1 MKYDFNK
8 YIERR
13 GTDSCK
19 WNDFGGVFA
28 GYDVEGAIP
37 MWVADMDFPAP
48 KEVVDAVTARA
59 AEGIY
64 GYPVSDAE
72 GIGESVKG
80 WLSRRHGWE
89 IDSKWVV
96 AVSGIVPAVTY
107 AVQAFTGVGDKILIQ
122 PPVYYPFKDKCIK
135 YNDRVCVENQLVVV
149 DDGQGH
155 RRYEIDFEDFE
166 AKVSDPEVKMF
177 ILCSPHNPVARV
189 WTREELARMMELCEK
204 YDVLVLSDEIHSDLI
219 MRGYKH
225 VPAGLISEK
234 NLVAA
239 FAPSKTFNLAGIRTS
254 AVVIADRELR
264 KRYIHQLEVDQVSG
278 LNVFAPI
285 ALKAAYDHG
294 DDYLEQLIDH
304 LDGNIKFAKAY
315 LEEHLP
321 EAYVYTTEGTYFL
334 WIDFNGT
341 GRSVDEIYR
350 TVLEKAKVAGD
361 LGGWFGVE
369 GEGFIRLNPACPRSI
384 VEEAVKRIAEAFKN

>member
-1 MKYDFNK
+1 MKYDFDK

-19 WNDFGGVFA
+19 WNDFEKVFP
-28 GYDVEGAIP
+28 GYDVSGAIP

-64 GYPVSDAE
+64 GYPVLYSKMVGDATK
-72 GIGESVKG
+72 S

-89 IDSKWVV
+89 IESKWVV
-96 AVSGIVPAVTY
+96 AASGIVPAVTY
-107 AVQAFTGVGDKILIQ
+107 AVQAFTEPGDKILIQ

-135 YNDRVCVENQLVVV
+135 YNNRIAVENQLIVVE
-149 DDGQGH
+149 DGSRR

-166 AKVSDPEVKMF
+166 KKVSDPELKMF

-189 WTREELARMMELCEK
+189 WTYEELARMVELCEK
-204 YDVLVLSDEIHSDLI
+204 YDVLIFSDEIHSDLI
-219 MRGYKH
+219 MRGWKH
-225 VPAGLISEK
+225 VPTGAISEK
-234 NLVAA
+234 NLIAA
-239 FAPSKTFNLAGIRTS
+239 YAPSKTFNLAGIRTS
-254 AVVIADRELR
+254 ALVIPDDELR
-264 KRYIHQLEVDQVSG
+264 KRYVHQMEIDEVTG

-294 DDYLEQLIDH
+294 EDYLEQLIDY
-304 LDGNIKFAKAY
+304 LDGNIKFAKEY
-315 LEEHLP
+315 LEANIP
-321 EAYVYTTEGTYFL
+321 GAYVYTTEGTYFL

-341 GRSVDEIYR
+341 GLTPEEIYK
-350 TVLEKAKVAGD
+350 TVLEKGKVAGD
-361 LGGWFGVE
+361 LGNWFGIS
-369 GEGFIRLNPACPRSI
+369 GDGFIRLNPACPRSI
-384 VEEAVKRIAEAFKN
+384 VEEAVKRIASAFEK